1 MNKFDKQSVKWMV
14 EELKSRG
21 YKVEEP
27 EVDDLDFPVWW
38 IAYDDP
44 NKPYAYP
51 LHHRYAGSEDA
62 PWSHASIWDNHKLVA
77 PVEDVVR
84 YLEDRLD
91 HEEIEKQNW
100 WKQLND
106 EENANELF

>member
-27 EVDDLDFPVWW
+27 EVDDLDFPCWLAAW
-38 IAYDDP
+38 DDGKA
-44 NKPYAYP
+44 NDAILYT
-51 LHHRYAGSEDA
+51 LHAKDA
-62 PWSHASIWDNHKLVA
+62 AALWDNQKLVA